1 MDRGAWCTAVC
12 GGHKEWDMTERLSM
26 CSWVKSAMEEMLEMR
41 LTSGG
46 EKDHGGNTFQ
56 VEHYRFR
63 WRYTVGGVSRSKGSR
78 QQWHGLFWGITLT
91 WCFPILC
98 HSPAGSHW
106 RDDLPKLVSLVLK
119 MGWLDLPHRVS
130 CLEKENNMLCPVANR
145 H

>member
-63 WRYTVGGVSRSKGSR
+63 
-78 QQWHGLFWGITLT
+78 
-91 WCFPILC
+91 
-98 HSPAGSHW
+98 
-106 RDDLPKLVSLVLK
+106 
-119 MGWLDLPHRVS
+119 
-130 CLEKENNMLCPVANR
+130 
-145 H
+145 